1 MSIINGS
8 SAANDEWRDAVTPNE
23 WNNFYK
29 TQPKLFSFLKY
40 NGMDGEYRNYN
51 NWRGV
56 STAAGLYYH
65 FGEIKCK
72 YGSTSDY
79 PNMGVIESITINGT
93 TYNSSNNKTVTAN
106 NLFKLN
112 DKISRIRSLT
122 IEEVNNILGRSH
134 YSTSLVDKV
143 YNDTSISADDKR
155 YQTSLL
161 KLSLIQNL
169 PNMSSY
175 SNYGTNKAYFLASP
189 AQSVSSIYNLD
200 SLGTISTPI
209 TKQGNFST
217 YGLRPV
223 IEFKS
228 SSAKF
233 DWSSSNNCWI
243 MSE

>member
-1 MSIINGS
+1 MRIINGS
-8 SAANDEWRDAVTPNE
+8 SAINDEWRDAVTPNE

-29 TQPKLFSFLKY
+29 TQPKLFSFLTY
-40 NGMDGEYRNYN
+40 NGMDGEYRKYD
-51 NWRGV
+51 NWKGV
-56 STAAGLYYH
+56 STAAGFYYH

-72 YGSTSDY
+72 YGSTDDY
-79 PNMGVIESITINGT
+79 PNVGVIESITINGT

-112 DKISRIRSLT
+112 DKISRIRLLT

-134 YSTSLVDKV
+134 YSTLLGDKV
-143 YNDTSISADDKR
+143 YNDTSVSADDKR

-161 KLSLIQNL
+161 KLNLIQNL

-175 SNYGTNKAYFLASP
+175 SNYGTNTGYFLASP
-189 AQSVSSIYNLD
+189 GQSTKAIYCFY
-200 SLGTISTPI
+200 STGTIGTPI
-209 TKQGNFST
+209 TKQGNFSQ